1 MVNSVIVKSCQI
13 VYNLFLVKQAMDEKK
28 KNDMDN
34 QIEAEKA
41 TAQEDEGDGEDQYQS
56 FVPKKGKFMKE
67 DIKLKKEMNEIMKGV
82 LSES

>member
-34 QIEAEKA
+34 QIEAENA
-41 TAQEDEGDGEDQYQS
+41 DISCSSCPIDSVAQ
-56 FVPKKGKFMKE
+56 K
-67 DIKLKKEMNEIMKGV
+67 IMSLFRRK
-82 LSES
+82 

>member
-34 QIEAEKA
+34 QIEAENA
-41 TAQEDEGDGEDQYQS
+41 DVSCSSCPIDSIAQ
-56 FVPKKGKFMKE
+56 K
-67 DIKLKKEMNEIMKGV
+67 IMSLFRRK
-82 LSES
+82 